1 MSSIDDLLYLRNI
14 ISENKKVGGL
24 DVETVQNIQDLWNEY
39 KLAKS
44 CENTSIITADFG
56 CLGSVVIRKIKEY
69 EKEYTFKY
77 EGGGEYDLISV
88 IHENTTRILWTDYK
102 NIEPYNRNSGLYCD
116 GASFEHLGSPVIE
129 KDEYREFYKTS
140 EHGGNLGFGVC
151 GFNYNNFY
159 KTVSFG
165 MCVENTKVD
174 EFILKLR
181 NIINK

>member
-1 MSSIDDLLYLRNI
+1 MLFLRNF
-14 ISENKKVGGL
+14 ISENKKSGGL
-24 DVETVQNIQDLWNEY
+24 DTETVQKIQDLWNDY
-39 KLAKS
+39 KLPKS

-56 CLGSVVIRKIKEY
+56 SLGSVIIRKIKEY

-77 EGGGEYDLISV
+77 EERGECDYISV
-88 IHENTTRILWTDYK
+88 VYVNTTRILWTDYE

-116 GASFEHLGSPVIE
+116 GASFEHLGSPIIE

-140 EHGGNLGFGVC
+140 EYGGNLCFAVC
-151 GFNYNNFY
+151 GFNYNDFY
-159 KTVSFG
+159 KTVRFG
-165 MCVENTKVD
+165 MCIENSKVD